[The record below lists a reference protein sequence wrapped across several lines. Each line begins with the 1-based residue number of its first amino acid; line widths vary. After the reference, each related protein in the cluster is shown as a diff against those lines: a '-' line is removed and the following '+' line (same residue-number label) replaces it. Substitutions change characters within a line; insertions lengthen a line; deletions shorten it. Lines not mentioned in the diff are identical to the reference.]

1 MYGNGLIFVDNLPC
15 DDRGSL
21 NFQVIPSKLPYF
33 FKKFK
38 FVIIGAG
45 QIFKHVNKTALFSQ
59 KVYLVII
66 GALRISKWHRQNCL
80 IFVKVSTHDIGV
92 VQIFKSS
99 QNF

>member
-1 MYGNGLIFVDNLPC
+1 MYDNGLIFVDNLPC

-45 QIFKHVNKTALFSQ
+45 QIFKSRQ
-59 KVYLVII
+59 
-66 GALRISKWHRQNCL
+66 QNCF
-80 IFVKVSTHDIGV
+80 IFS
-92 VQIFKSS
+92 KSLPRDNRGTA
-99 QNF
+99 NFQVASSKLPYFCKSFNS